1 MFLLII
7 WFAFTSMISAIVEEA
22 PDGSVCF
29 NNCNGHGHCVDY
41 SCHCYPGYIGDD
53 CRTTFADE
61 NDIVPILT
69 AGHFNV
75 SRKNFTQVISK
86 NKLILVGFSS
96 YQCHKCIQVE
106 PIYRNVSTKLRE
118 MKIPFARG
126 DADKMKSITAEVGAT
141 DLPALV
147 LFQKLRP
154 IVYKGIHSE
163 EAIMMYLNKVISK
176 PARTLKTKEDVTE
189 FFNSR
194 KNASYGISTAMTVG
208 FFSEHE
214 DIEED
219 DYEEFIEAAKE
230 LQLNEDLYFGVVTNP
245 KTAAWFK
252 TNKTIDRTP
261 SMLLMGEDD
270 HPHAVNLDELYGS
283 DDGGIKSWVL
293 KNALP
298 LVGKMTGQNFLMYEK
313 LGLPMLMMFLDLSNE
328 HAVVTS
334 STTTATTEEGTRSTS
349 SSSTAGYIGGKS
361 GGIFNEEL
369 LDEFRLAAKEHRER
383 VVFVYLDGVMHQD
396 QMKSLGLYGGKERLP
411 SIAFNTRDGSQV
423 PFPEELPVNKD
434 TILQFCANFLSG
446 KLRSAE
452 DSKEMAKK
460 ALQSA
465 LPVNPKNKAA
475 RKAVKQAPQVVQGIS
490 EQFGDGIRGDTA
502 VVTVT
507 LQNFEDVVMNEDQD
521 VVLLLHAKGCEP
533 CAHLAVYYKRMADRF
548 QELAVP
554 SLTIARMDVST
565 EAPPKDMNLMV
576 GELPII
582 AMIPAGDKTP
592 PWTFYSGISKVQ
604 QMMKWVHQQAS
615 IEFDLENLPHLSQV
629 DKGRYK
635 DQVREREEAKDKQ
648 RTEERR
654 AAEKEEREQAELKRR
669 KRNQEK
675 RNKENA
681 ADATTATTATTSAT
695 EGTTSASASASET
708 SKRVKITANGALLQ
722 KDTSGA
728 GCDDRIDP
736 VEKKP
741 CKLAQP
747 K

>member
-1 MFLLII
+1 
-7 WFAFTSMISAIVEEA
+7 
-22 PDGSVCF
+22 
-29 NNCNGHGHCVDY
+29 
-41 SCHCYPGYIGDD
+41 
-53 CRTTFADE
+53 
-61 NDIVPILT
+61 
-69 AGHFNV
+69 
-75 SRKNFTQVISK
+75 
-86 NKLILVGFSS
+86 
-96 YQCHKCIQVE
+96 
-106 PIYRNVSTKLRE
+106 
-118 MKIPFARG
+118 
-126 DADKMKSITAEVGAT
+126 
-141 DLPALV
+141 
-147 LFQKLRP
+147 
-154 IVYKGIHSE
+154 
-163 EAIMMYLNKVISK
+163 
-176 PARTLKTKEDVTE
+176 
-189 FFNSR
+189 
-194 KNASYGISTAMTVG
+194 MTVG

-349 SSSTAGYIGGKS
+349 SSSTAGYMAARAAAS
-361 GGIFNEEL
+361 L
-369 LDEFRLAAKEHRER
+369 TEFRLAAKEHRER

-475 RKAVKQAPQVVQGIS
+475 RKAVKQAAPSGAGH
-490 EQFGDGIRGDTA
+490 FRA
-502 VVTVT
+502 VRR
-507 LQNFEDVVMNEDQD
+507 EDQD

-695 EGTTSASASASET
+695 EGTTSASASASVSASASASVSASGVRST
-708 SKRVKITANGALLQ
+708 SSTSSSAAGESTVPVAPPAKGVSMVEEGAAGTTTTTTTTTSAAGTGLGSKSRLAHLLA
-722 KDTSGA
+722 DN
-728 GCDDRIDP
+728 D
-736 VEKKP
+736 EF
-741 CKLAQP
+741 
-747 K
+747 